1 MSCSRMDLKSRRGR
15 WGENITTRGIA
26 LLALPVGTL
35 LHLGASAVIEVTGLR
50 NPCVQ
55 IDRFQ
60 KGLMH
65 AVLGRDEQGNL
76 IRKAGV
82 MSIVRV
88 GGDVHVGDTIRVE
101 LPPRPHRALAP
112 V

>member
-1 MSCSRMDLKSRRGR
+1 M
-15 WGENITTRGIA
+15 GENITTRGID

-35 LHLGASAVIEVTGLR
+35 LHLGASAAIEITGLR
-50 NPCVQ
+50 NPCAQ

-60 KGLMH
+60 SGLMN
-65 AVLGRDEQGNL
+65 AVLGRDAQGKL

-82 MSIVRV
+82 MSVVRV
-88 GGDVHVGDTIRVE
+88 GGDVFVGDAIRIQ
-101 LPPRPHRALAP
+101 LPVAPHRALTP